1 MGGKATSIY
10 LVVCPKNNHLSVFKK
25 TFFNAKDYREYIAT
39 EEFKTL
45 YPKEKFD
52 IIKEVY

>member
-1 MGGKATSIY
+1 MAGKAKSVY
-10 LVVCPKNNHLSVFKK
+10 LVVCPKRNHLSVFKK
-25 TFFNAKDYREYIAT
+25 VFFNAKDFRDYVST

-45 YPKEKFD
+45 YPEDKFD